1 MPKKVTDK
9 VEMVE
14 IVIPIHTPI
23 ARLAIDYP
31 NEGINDIARKVNE
44 IIDSL

>member
-1 MPKKVTDK
+1 MVKVK
-9 VEMVE
+9 E
-14 IVIPIHTPI
+14 IVEEAPIHSPI
-23 ARLAIDYP
+23 TKLAIDYP

>member
-1 MPKKVTDK
+1 MAKKI
-9 VEMVE
+9 E
-14 IVIPIHTPI
+14 IVDGPSTPIHTPI
-23 ARLAIDYP
+23 AKLAIDYP